1 MNVARAINLIF
12 DFTLVMLGCL
22 KMRIILLILVPID
35 VVLRDDRFSPVLSQV
50 MLLREVVVSLVV
62 ASIVLVSE
70 SLDVL
75 DAVGR
80 ILYIL

>member
-1 MNVARAINLIF
+1 MNVTRAINLIF
-12 DFTLVMLGCL
+12 DFTFVMLGCL

-35 VVLRDDRFSPVLSQV
+35 VMLRDDRFRPVVSHL
-50 MLLREVVVSLVV
+50 MLIREVIVSLVV

-70 SLDVL
+70 SLDML

>member
-35 VVLRDDRFSPVLSQV
+35 VVLRDDRFRPVLSQV
-50 MLLREVVVSLVV
+50 MLLREVVISLVV
-62 ASIVLVSE
+62 ACIVLVFE

-75 DAVGR
+75 NAVGR

>member
-62 ASIVLVSE
+62 ASIVFVSE

>member
-50 MLLREVVVSLVV
+50 MLLREVIVSLVV
-62 ASIVLVSE
+62 ASIVFVSE

>member
-1 MNVARAINLIF
+1 MNVTRAINLIF

-35 VVLRDDRFSPVLSQV
+35 AVLRDNRFRPVLSQV

-62 ASIVLVSE
+62 ASNVLVSE

-75 DAVGR
+75 NAVDR